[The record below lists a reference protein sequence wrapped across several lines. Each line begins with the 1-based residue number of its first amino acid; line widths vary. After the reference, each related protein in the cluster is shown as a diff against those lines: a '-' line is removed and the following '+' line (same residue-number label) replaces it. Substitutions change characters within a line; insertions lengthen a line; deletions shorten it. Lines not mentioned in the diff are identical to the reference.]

1 MQKTPRFLIT
11 DYQFPDIAS
20 ERRIIENAGGDLV
33 AFQCKTER
41 DVIDVAKDADA
52 LLVQW
57 APITRTVIDHLPN
70 CKVIVRY
77 GIGLDNIDLDAAR
90 DRGVAVRN
98 IPDYC
103 IEEVADHTFSLAL
116 ALARQLLQID
126 RQVREGTWS
135 IVPPR
140 PMPALR
146 ESTFVTIGY
155 GRIARAVLHRA
166 RGFGFQLA
174 ACDPYLPPGV
184 DFPSDVTRVDF
195 EDALQVADILSLH
208 VPLTRETRH
217 LIGPE
222 ALTMMKP
229 TSVLINTARG
239 ALIETVAL
247 AGALDEGV
255 IGGAGLDVFEAEP
268 LPAEHPLRTCRN
280 ALLTSHVSWYSQ
292 LSGPTLQRLAAE
304 EAVRSLR
311 QASPTLCM

>member
-11 DYQFPDIAS
+11 DFQFPDITS

-41 DVIDVAKDADA
+41 DVIDVAGDADA

-98 IPDYC
+98 VPDYC

-116 ALARQLLQID
+116 ALARQLPQID
-126 RQVREGTWS
+126 RQVRAGTWS

-146 ESTFVTIGY
+146 ESTFVTVGY

-166 RGFGFQLA
+166 RGFGFRLA
-174 ACDPYLPPGV
+174 ACDPYLPPDV

-217 LIGPE
+217 IIGPE

-247 AGALDEGV
+247 AGALEEGV

-304 EAVRSLR
+304 EAVRALR
-311 QASPTLCM
+311 QVSPTLCM